1 MIVTDGGSHIWR
13 AASPENPWMPGRK
26 AHLDTPLGYE
36 DLRRKMAEAGVHRQ
50 ILVPPSWEG
59 DRADYSLEAAAK
71 YPDQFA
77 VMGRVPL
84 QKPEEGRGMLETWK
98 QRPGMLGVRLTF
110 HHAWDESWVTDGTA
124 DWFWPVA
131 ARLDIPV
138 MMNAPTRLPEI
149 GKVAAQYPNLRI
161 IIDHM
166 GRLHGMKDASFEL
179 DRTIALAKYPN
190 VHVKLSLIAECTSD
204 PYPYRNIQ
212 PEVRRLIDAFSPRRS
227 FFATDLSVLLSRTNS
242 TYRQAVT
249 LFTQEMGYSEGDLEW
264 IMGRGLAECLPWP
277 VAPSLLRAVQ
287 VQSSGAPMPLSA

>member
-1 MIVTDGGSHIWR
+1 
-13 AASPENPWMPGRK
+13 
-26 AHLDTPLGYE
+26 
-36 DLRRKMAEAGVHRQ
+36 
-50 ILVPPSWEG
+50 
-59 DRADYSLEAAAK
+59 
-71 YPDQFA
+71 
-77 VMGRVPL
+77 MGRVPL
-84 QKPEEGRGMLETWK
+84 QKPAEGRGMLDNWK
-98 QRPGMLGVRLTF
+98 QRRGMLGVRLTF

-166 GRLHGMKDASFEL
+166 GRLHGMKDASFKL

-212 PEVRRLIDAFSPRRS
+212 PEIRGLIDAFSPRRS

-277 VAPSLLRAVQ
+277 VAPSLLRAVE